1 MLTRIPINYLSRIIN
16 VKFFGFSITF
26 DRVLGAVSVSLAA
39 WCFAA
44 YSRQLKINIKWFITF
59 MIVMFSLNKWEMLTN
74 GSGWSHFFAFACFY
88 YHQILF
94 DRYYRGQERKWD
106 KTILMLLPWLIIL
119 GTAGPY
125 CAIYAVVMILAS
137 GAAAFMDTGEKTKTV
152 CDLSYLHTDP
162 AAPLHSQQF
171 LCSRRT
177 CRGNRKILR
186 GNIKRLPYISHPF
199 YPEIPG
205 RNDGWR

>member
-1 MLTRIPINYLSRIIN
+1 
-16 VKFFGFSITF
+16 
-26 DRVLGAVSVSLAA
+26 
-39 WCFAA
+39 
-44 YSRQLKINIKWFITF
+44 

-137 GAAAFMDTGEKTKTV
+137 GAAAFMDTGEKRKQYVIFLICTLIPLLLYILSNSFAVEEHAGATGRSLGEILKDFPTFPIRFILKSLAGMMVGGEELQQWIANGCISNKSSV
-152 CDLSYLHTDP
+152 CWESYLWLAICGP
-162 AAPLHSQQF
+162 
-171 LCSRRT
+171 C
-177 CRGNRKILR
+177 G
-186 GNIKRLPYISHPF
+186 
-199 YPEIPG
+199 
-205 RNDGWR
+205 

>member
-1 MLTRIPINYLSRIIN
+1 
-16 VKFFGFSITF
+16 
-26 DRVLGAVSVSLAA
+26 
-39 WCFAA
+39 
-44 YSRQLKINIKWFITF
+44 

-137 GAAAFMDTGEKTKTV
+137 GAAAFMDTGGKKKTV

>member
-1 MLTRIPINYLSRIIN
+1 
-16 VKFFGFSITF
+16 
-26 DRVLGAVSVSLAA
+26 
-39 WCFAA
+39 
-44 YSRQLKINIKWFITF
+44 
-59 MIVMFSLNKWEMLTN
+59 MFSLNKWEMLTN

-137 GAAAFMDTGEKTKTV
+137 GAAAFYGYRRKKKTV

-162 AAPLHSQQF
+162 LLLYILSQF